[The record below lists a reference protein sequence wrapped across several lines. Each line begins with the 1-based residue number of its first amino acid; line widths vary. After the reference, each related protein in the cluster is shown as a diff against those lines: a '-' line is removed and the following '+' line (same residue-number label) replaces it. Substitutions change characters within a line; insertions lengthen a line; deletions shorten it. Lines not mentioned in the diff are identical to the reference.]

1 MTKYRDRLDIIAD
14 VLKVVSDGAR
24 KTRIMYMANLSY
36 TLLTR
41 YLTDV
46 IDLGLV
52 RKDEKKIYK
61 LTDKGSNFLRKFK
74 SYRKRQVKIEKKLSE
89 IKDEE
94 ALLINRFL
102 TNEDKY
108 QLEEEHSA
116 RWMMCLA

>member
-14 VLKVVSDGAR
+14 ILEVVRDGAR

-46 IDLGLV
+46 IDMDLV
-52 RKDEKKIYK
+52 RIDDGKTYE
-61 LTDKGSNFLRKFK
+61 LTDKGSNFLRKFN
-74 SYRKRQVKIEKKLSE
+74 SYRKRQVKIEEQLSE

-94 ALLINRFL
+94 ATLIDRFL
-102 TNEDKY
+102 NNKGDY
-108 QLEEEHSA
+108 
-116 RWMMCLA
+116 